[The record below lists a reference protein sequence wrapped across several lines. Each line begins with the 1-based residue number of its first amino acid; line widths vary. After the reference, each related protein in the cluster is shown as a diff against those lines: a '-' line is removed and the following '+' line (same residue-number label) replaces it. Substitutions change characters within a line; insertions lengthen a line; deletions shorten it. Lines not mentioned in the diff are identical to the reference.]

1 MSKLKNSISLLTG
14 PIIINLKLPTWFW
27 LEAAMI
33 RGTWKG
39 EVSLGLVSRATLL
52 TPAILHT
59 LRMSELNNLK

>member
-33 RGTWKG
+33 RGTQKG
-39 EVSLGLVSRATLL
+39 EVSLVSRATLL